1 MPTSAHD
8 ASSAGRCSVRK
19 ATAGDVDA
27 VARIWHTG
35 WNDGHLGHVPPG
47 LLPYRTAEHFESR
60 ARERID
66 SMWVAESDGRAR
78 EGGGAAEGL
87 RTGVMLTARRP

>member
-8 ASSAGRCSVRK
+8 ASSAGPCSVRK
-19 ATAGDVDA
+19 ATPGDVDA
-27 VARIWHTG
+27 IARIWHTG

-47 LLPYRTAEHFESR
+47 LLPYRTAEHFVSR

-66 SMWVAESDGRAR
+66 SMWVAESDGRAVGFVVVKGD
-78 EGGGAAEGL
+78 ELE
-87 RTGVMLTARRP
+87 